1 MTNTTATGKTPVLE
15 VSNLSISFRMYDRGF
30 RKRTSRVISDL
41 SVSIAEGKI
50 LAVVGAS
57 GSGKSLLAHAV
68 LGILP
73 ENASV
78 EGEMKY
84 YGQTLSAHLQ
94 ESIRGSQ
101 MALVP
106 QSVSYFNP
114 LMRMKFQILGTTGAE
129 ERMKSILERY
139 GLDENFGRLYPF
151 QLSGGMTRRALIAT
165 AVIGNPKLVIAD
177 EPTPGL
183 TPELAHETMNQFKE
197 LAAQGCAI
205 MLITH
210 DIDLAFQYAD
220 DVAVLYEG
228 VTVDTIPSS
237 DFKSGKEKLKHP
249 YSRAL
254 WEAMPQNEFRFM
266 PQKEIRHMIA
276 SQDIRGES
284 AENMPV
290 QVPAIWKDPA
300 WSDRFPKTTANAS
313 RNNAK
318 LEAQRVGFR
327 YGGKGVWILKDIDL
341 AIEPGERV
349 GLVGPSGCGKSTLS
363 KLLSGYETPTSGQ
376 VLWNGEMLPQSGY
389 CPVQMIY
396 QHPEMAVDINKKMQ
410 SALCE
415 GWIPDTELLEAIEIR
430 PEWLTRW
437 PTELSGGELQRV
449 CVARALGPQ
458 TKFLLAD
465 EMSTMLDVITQA
477 QIWNVVLDIVKKRNI
492 GLLVVTHNEALAK
505 RVCTRMIDLTK
516 LNRICSCSS

>member
-1 MTNTTATGKTPVLE
+1 MTNTTTTGKTPVLE
-15 VSNLSISFRMYDRGF
+15 VRDLSISFHMYDRGF
-30 RKRTSRVISDL
+30 RKRESRVISDL
-41 SVSIAEGKI
+41 SVSIAEGEI

-73 ENASV
+73 ENSSV

-84 YGQTLSAHLQ
+84 YGQVLNSHLQ

-114 LMRMKFQILGTTGAE
+114 LMRMKSQILGTTGSE
-129 ERMKSILERY
+129 ERMKTILERY
-139 GLDENFGRLYPF
+139 DLDENFGKLYPF
-151 QLSGGMTRRALIAT
+151 QLSGGMTRRALIST

-183 TPELAHETMNQFKE
+183 TPELARETMNQFKE

-220 DVAVLYEG
+220 RVAVLYEG
-228 VTVDTIPSS
+228 VTVDTIPAT
-237 DFKSGKEKLKHP
+237 DFKSGKEALKHP

-254 WEAMPQNEFRFM
+254 WEAMPQNEFKFI

-276 SQDIRGES
+276 SNKSKREDMGNTQ
-284 AENMPV
+284 A
-290 QVPAIWKDPA
+290 QVTATWKNPA
-300 WSDRFPKTTANAS
+300 WTDKFPKTTASAS
-313 RNNAK
+313 QSNAK
-318 LEAQRVGFR
+318 LEAQHVSFR
-327 YGGKGVWILKDIDL
+327 YGGKGAWVLKDIDL
-341 AIEPGERV
+341 IIEPGERV

-363 KLLSGYETPTSGQ
+363 KLLSGYETPTSGK
-376 VLWNGEMLPQSGY
+376 VLWNGSPLPQSGY

-410 SALCE
+410 PTLCE
-415 GWIPDTELLEAIEIR
+415 GWIPDTELLNAIEIH

-437 PTELSGGELQRV
+437 PTELSGGELQRF
-449 CVARALGPQ
+449 CIARALSPR

-477 QIWNVVLDIVKKRNI
+477 QIWNVVLDVVKKRNI

-505 RVCTRMIDLTK
+505 RVCTRIIDLTK
-516 LNRICSCSS
+516 LNRL